1 MYFSCLIVDEMCL
14 VSNRLQVDNELVLL
28 TCFSLTTFA
37 LLPTGGAP
45 LGYVDWNIIG
55 QGLVNGAEST
65 AIFGATAAAVDQA
78 MSKGFLSRFP
88 G

>member
-1 MYFSCLIVDEMCL
+1 MTVIPFPLFLAS
-14 VSNRLQVDNELVLL
+14 LL
-28 TCFSLTTFA
+28 DRS
-37 LLPTGGAP
+37 GGAP

-55 QGLVNGAEST
+55 QGIVNGAASA
-65 AIFGATAAAVDQA
+65 AIFGATALAVDKA